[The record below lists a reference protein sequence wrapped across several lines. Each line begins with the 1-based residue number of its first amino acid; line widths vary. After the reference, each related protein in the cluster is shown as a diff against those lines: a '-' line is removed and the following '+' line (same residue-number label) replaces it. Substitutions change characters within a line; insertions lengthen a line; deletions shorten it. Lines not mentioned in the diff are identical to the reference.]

1 VFEKVIKR
9 NPTAEMPL
17 KKNSPAKT
25 SAPAPVAEPAK
36 KPNKMSPKAAVAKAA
51 TVEPTVDNTVVTQE
65 KSFTSEEIEFFRLCL
80 DEEAGQR
87 ISSPSHLQFY
97 LTRGPVPPCDLPEG
111 FVYRDGLAN
120 RLREIQRLR
129 GIVSSAG
136 KDPVDYKDH
145 GVDKTISRKE
155 LRALESSL
163 IAEVKRLP
171 AMLEHGIEETNKR
184 EKRELKESRIEDKV
198 QKGENLLVIRK
209 EVLDAMKSSLG
220 KSATLGETET
230 KKTRTGIH
238 QVRHYKFTDKNLDAV
253 LAMFKRSL
261 PTVRSNVVNLLMRY
275 MSEKKIP
282 LGVGKK
288 GEASATFS
296 MPKEFVTAFKKVVGS
311 KKVEIDTE
319 KMIFSDVQKLIGY
332 ITEDFTGTLTEKD
345 RDDIMADIALVD
357 FAKSASKEARERE
370 LKAQAAAAAQ

>member
-1 VFEKVIKR
+1 
-9 NPTAEMPL
+9 MPP
-17 KKNSPAKT
+17 KKNSPTKTATVEEPVKKT
-25 SAPAPVAEPAK
+25 S
-36 KPNKMSPKAAVAKAA
+36 KMSPKAAASKASIP
-51 TVEPTVDNTVVTQE
+51 EPTVENNTLTQE
-65 KSFTSEEIEFFRLCL
+65 KTFTPEEVEFFRLCL
-80 DEEAGQR
+80 EEEAGQR
-87 ISSPSHLQFY
+87 ISSPSHLHFY
-97 LTRGPVPPCDLPEG
+97 ITRGSIPPCELPEG
-111 FVYRDGLAN
+111 FVYREGLAS
-120 RLREIQRLR
+120 RIREIQRLR
-129 GIVSSAG
+129 GVVSSAG

-145 GVDKTISRKE
+145 GVDKTISRKD
-155 LRALESSL
+155 LRSLESSL

-171 AMLEHGIEETNKR
+171 AMLEHGIEETSKR

-209 EVLDAMKSSLG
+209 EILDAMKGSLG
-220 KSATLGETET
+220 KSATLGDSET

-288 GEASATFS
+288 GEASATFT

-311 KKVEIDTE
+311 KKVDVDAE

-332 ITEDFTGTLTEKD
+332 ITEDFTGTLSEKD
-345 RDDIMADIALVD
+345 RDDIMGDIALID
-357 FAKSASKEARERE
+357 FAKSAAKEVRERE
-370 LKAQAAAAAQ
+370 LKAAAAASAAK

>member
-1 VFEKVIKR
+1 
-9 NPTAEMPL
+9 MPL
-17 KKNSPAKT
+17 KKNSPVKPA
-25 SAPAPVAEPAK
+25 APAPVAEPAK
-36 KPNKMSPKAAVAKAA
+36 KPSKMSPKAAVAKAA
-51 TVEPTVDNTVVTQE
+51 ATVEPTVEQNAVTQE

-80 DEEAGQR
+80 DEEASQR
-87 ISSPSHLQFY
+87 ISSPSHLNFY
-97 LTRGPVPPCDLPEG
+97 ITRGSVPPCDLPEG

-120 RLREIQRLR
+120 RIREIQRLR

-145 GVDKTISRKE
+145 GVDKTISRRE
-155 LRALESSL
+155 LRALESGL

-171 AMLEHGIEETNKR
+171 AMLEHGIDESTRR

-198 QKGENLLVIRK
+198 QRGENLLVVRK
-209 EVLDAMKSSLG
+209 EILDAMKSSLG
-220 KSATLGETET
+220 KSATLGDTET

-238 QVRHYKFTDKNLDAV
+238 QVRHYKFTDKNLDVV
-253 LAMFKRSL
+253 LSMFKRPL

-296 MPKEFVTAFKKVVGS
+296 MPKEFVAAFKKVSGG
-311 KKVEIDTE
+311 KKVDIDTE

-332 ITEDFTGTLTEKD
+332 ITEDFTGTLSEKD
-345 RDDIMADIALVD
+345 RDDIMGDIALID
-357 FAKSASKEARERE
+357 FAKSAAKEVRERE
-370 LKAQAAAAAQ
+370 LKAAAAASQ